1 MSQIALFISRF
12 QMPIPQD
19 LTLLQTASEMYDGVL
34 VLVSGAGRPCSVN
47 APLPNAYVQR
57 TLQGVTSDNVTVL
70 PLLDTLYD
78 DQTWVSHVRICLNHF
93 CDIHGF
99 ETPEVTLMGQTRD
112 NMRAMTG
119 LFPDW
124 SQGLVRED
132 TAATRLAAFWND
144 PQKQMPKT
152 YQDKLAGLIASKK
165 ALETEHARVQRA
177 EEALGY
183 QIVFNT
189 ADALV
194 TQSNHLLAFKREDGL
209 LALPGVHLQKDERSI
224 DAALRAACKKA
235 NLDMPKGALSGRL
248 KDRHTFDHPKRSER
262 GRVRTEVFHFDL
274 PASGR
279 MENVKG
285 DNALWLPFHECTP
298 DKFFEDHYDICQALL
313 RGVWCDQNALLR
325 ELN

>member
-12 QMPIPQD
+12 QMPLPKD

-34 VLVSGAGRPCSVN
+34 VLVSGAGRPCSVH
-47 APLPNAYVQR
+47 APLPNSYVQQ
-57 TLQGVTSDNVTVL
+57 TLQNVTAENVTVL

-78 DQTWVSHVRICLNHF
+78 DQTWVSHVRFCLEHF
-93 CDIHGF
+93 CNLQGF
-99 ETPEVTLMGQTRD
+99 NAPQVTLMGQTSE

-119 LFPDW
+119 FFPDW

-132 TAATRLAAFWND
+132 TSNARLDAFWDN
-144 PQKQMPKT
+144 PQAHMPKSHQSRLT
-152 YQDKLAGLIASKK
+152 ALIEYKD
-165 ALETEHARVQRA
+165 ALETEHQRVQKA

-209 LALPGVHLQKDERSI
+209 FSLPGVHLQKDERSV

-235 NLDMPKGALSGRL
+235 NLNMPKGALSGRL

-325 ELN
+325 DLN